1 MIVSQMAWRTATAKS
16 ASGDQVKADLDYD
29 SFLKLLIA
37 TMQNQDPT
45 KPNDPAETLSQLA
58 AFSSVEQNIKLN
70 TKLDTLLSISSA
82 GQAASLIGRTV
93 TSADGAVTGIAKSVE
108 LAAGGLVAILENG
121 ARLPLSGGTRI
132 S

>member
-1 MIVSQMAWRTATAKS
+1 MIISQTDTLLSTAS
-16 ASGDQVKADLDYD
+16 QSNGDQVKADLDYD

-70 TKLDTLLSISSA
+70 SKLDTLLAVSAA
-82 GQAASLIGRTV
+82 GQAASLIGHTV
-93 TSADGAVTGIAKSVE
+93 TSADGSVSGIAQSVE
-108 LAAGGLVAILENG
+108 LSSTGLVAILESG

>member
-1 MIVSQMAWRTATAKS
+1 MIVSQTDTLPS
-16 ASGDQVKADLDYD
+16 AASQNNGDRAKADLDYD
-29 SFLKLLIA
+29 SFLKLLVA
-37 TMQNQDPT
+37 TMQNQDPA

-70 TKLDTLLSISSA
+70 SKLDALLSISAA

-93 TSADGAVTGIAKSVE
+93 TSADGAVTGIAQSVE
-108 LAAGGLVAILENG
+108 LSSTGLVAILESG

>member
-1 MIVSQMAWRTATAKS
+1 MIVSQADTSLSSNR
-16 ASGDQVKADLDYD
+16 SGGADQAKADLDYN

-70 TKLDTLLSISSA
+70 SKLDTLLAVSAA

-93 TSADGAVTGIAKSVE
+93 TSADGSVSGIAVSVE
-108 LAAGGLVAILENG
+108 LGSGGPVAILESG
-121 ARLPLSGGTRI
+121 ARLGLSGGTRI

>member
-1 MIVSQMAWRTATAKS
+1 MIMTPIELTSS
-16 ASGDQVKADLDYD
+16 AARAAGGDQAKADLDYN

-58 AFSSVEQNIKLN
+58 AFSTVEQNIKLN
-70 TKLDTLLSISSA
+70 GKLDTLLAVSAA
-82 GQAASLIGRTV
+82 GQAASLIGRTI
-93 TSADGAVTGIAKSVE
+93 TSADGSISGVATSIE
-108 LAAGGLVAILENG
+108 LGSGGLIAILASG
-121 ARLPLSGGTRI
+121 ARLPLGGGTRI

>member
-1 MIVSQMAWRTATAKS
+1 MIVSQTDLMP
-16 ASGDQVKADLDYD
+16 ASSRAGGGDQAKADLDYN

-70 TKLDTLLSISSA
+70 TKLDTLLAVSAA

-93 TSADGAVTGIAKSVE
+93 TSADGSISGIAASVE
-108 LAAGGLVAILENG
+108 LGSGGLVAILASG

>member
-1 MIVSQMAWRTATAKS
+1 MFLSPAELALPS
-16 ASGDQVKADLDYD
+16 ARAAGKDLAKADLDYD

-58 AFSSVEQNIKLN
+58 AFSTVEQNIKLN
-70 TKLDTLLSISSA
+70 GKLDTLLAVSAA
-82 GQAASLIGRTV
+82 GQAATLIGRTI
-93 TSADGAVTGIAKSVE
+93 TSADGLISGVATSVE
-108 LAAGGLVAILENG
+108 LAPGGLVAILASG